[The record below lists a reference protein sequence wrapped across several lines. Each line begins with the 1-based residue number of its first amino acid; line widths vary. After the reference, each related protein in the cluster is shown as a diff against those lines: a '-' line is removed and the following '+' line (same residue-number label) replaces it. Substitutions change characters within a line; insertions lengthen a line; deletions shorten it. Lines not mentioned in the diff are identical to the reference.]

1 MNQSEVQTIEGVD
14 DVAEFELTLQCMR
27 NVHFSDQEIVQILDT
42 VVAILNMGNVEF
54 GMLDENGDKVGPSA
68 DSREYITTAARL
80 FGVDLTKLV
89 VALTTKRQI
98 IGKETLDSP
107 LTIDEVYQA
116 RDSMCKHIYGT
127 IFSWIVQKIN
137 SSISVRQATSA

>member
-1 MNQSEVQTIEGVD
+1 
-14 DVAEFELTLQCMR
+14 MR
-27 NVHFSDQEIVQILDT
+27 NVHFTDQEIVQILDT

-89 VALTTKRQI
+89 ISLTTKRQV

-116 RDSMCKHIYGT
+116 RDSLCKHVYGT

>member
-1 MNQSEVQTIEGVD
+1 
-14 DVAEFELTLQCMR
+14 MR

-89 VALTTKRQI
+89 IALTTKRQV

-116 RDSMCKHIYGT
+116 RDSLCKHVYGT

>member
-1 MNQSEVQTIEGVD
+1 M
-14 DVAEFELTLQCMR
+14 AEFELTLQCMR

-89 VALTTKRQI
+89 IALTTKRQV
-98 IGKETLDSP
+98 IGKETLESP

-116 RDSMCKHIYGT
+116 RDSLCKHVYGT

-137 SSISVRQATSA
+137 SSISVR

>member
-1 MNQSEVQTIEGVD
+1 
-14 DVAEFELTLQCMR
+14 MR

-89 VALTTKRQI
+89 IALTTERQV
-98 IGKETLDSP
+98 IGKETLDSR

-116 RDSMCKHIYGT
+116 RDSLCKHVYGT

>member
-1 MNQSEVQTIEGVD
+1 
-14 DVAEFELTLQCMR
+14 MR

-89 VALTTKRQI
+89 IALTTKRQV

-116 RDSMCKHIYGT
+116 RDSLCKHVYGT

-137 SSISVRQATSA
+137 SSISVR

>member
-1 MNQSEVQTIEGVD
+1 
-14 DVAEFELTLQCMR
+14 MR
-27 NVHFSDQEIVQILDT
+27 NVHFTDQEIVQILDT

-89 VALTTKRQI
+89 IALTTKRQV

-116 RDSMCKHIYGT
+116 RDSLCKHVYGT